1 MSGASARGVAWVGG
15 EPTQQLTVARLLM
28 DVGKSLHAFDH
39 GPHIP
44 SEGRKQYLSRT
55 VCETMR
61 RAEKAFSDGDY
72 DRAEHQ
78 AKVVAYL
85 VKREAP
91 IFAADP
97 ERWIAKWY
105 ELGWNYRRSIDEGN
119 SFRPARGTPGEIV
132 DEVELMRKP

>member
-1 MSGASARGVAWVGG
+1 M
-15 EPTQQLTVARLLM
+15 LTGDDEHSRRFEQSRSYIVARQLVA
-28 DVGKSLHAFDH
+28 VGRSLQAFDH

-44 SEGRKQYLSRT
+44 LEGRKQYLSRT

-61 RAEKAFSDGDY
+61 RVEKAFSEHDF
-72 DRAEHQ
+72 DRAEHL

-97 ERWIAKWY
+97 ERWIAKWH
-105 ELGWNYRRSIDEGN
+105 ELGWDYRRSIDD
-119 SFRPARGTPGEIV
+119 SSRPVRGRASGEIV
-132 DEVELMRKP
+132 DEVALRRKP